1 MVKSAAMFARRF
13 CEQANRGRLIEL
25 YRKHMNPVVVIPTF
39 VSTRSQREGGSIITT
54 YDHPTP
60 LSQEGELPRCLE

>member
-1 MVKSAAMFARRF
+1 
-13 CEQANRGRLIEL
+13 
-25 YRKHMNPVVVIPTF
+25 MNPVVVIPTF

-60 LSQEGELPRCLE
+60 LSQ

>member
-1 MVKSAAMFARRF
+1 
-13 CEQANRGRLIEL
+13 
-25 YRKHMNPVVVIPTF
+25 MNPVVVIPTF

-60 LSQEGELPRCLE
+60 LSQEGELPPARVGLAPEARLDHEERQHAL